1 MSAPTCADWQVWGCE
16 ASVVVTEADSLGE
29 AVFLVRSIID
39 ETDRAC
45 NRFRN
50 DSELSLAGSQLS
62 TGFVASAW
70 LVKLVEAA
78 LTTAVLTDGDVDPTL
93 GNRMNELGY
102 DRDFTLLKPWD
113 GLDGGTTLEVARRR
127 APGWKRVS
135 LAGSVLTVPPDL
147 LLDLGATGKAL
158 TVDRAAEVAAC
169 ATGCGVLVNIGGD
182 IAVCGPGPA
191 DGWQILVQDLPTDPA
206 QQVSLHGQSGIATS
220 STQKRRWSLNGG
232 SYHHILDPRLGLPAP
247 VVWRSVTVA
256 ADTCLQANAYST
268 AAIIR
273 GLSAVQ
279 WLNDIKVSARFVDC
293 DGRVVTTGTWPAPG
307 QMPLTG
313 QSRGQAVRNE

>member
-1 MSAPTCADWQVWGCE
+1 MSAPVRADWRVWGCD
-16 ASVVVTEADSLGE
+16 ASVVVTEAGSLGE
-29 AVFLVRSIID
+29 VVFLVRSIID

-62 TGFVASAW
+62 TGFAASAW
-70 LVKLVEAA
+70 LVKLIQAA
-78 LTTAVLTDGDVDPTL
+78 LTVAALTDGDVDPTL

-102 DRDFTLLKPWD
+102 DRDISLLKAWD
-113 GLDGGTTLEVARRR
+113 GSHSGTTLQVARRP
-127 APGWKRVS
+127 APGWKRIS

-169 ATGCGVLVNIGGD
+169 AVGCGVLVNIGGD
-182 IAVCGPGPA
+182 IAVCGTGPM
-191 DGWQILVQDLPTDPA
+191 DGWQVLVQDLPADPA

-247 VVWRSVTVA
+247 AVWRSVSVA
-256 ADTCLQANAYST
+256 ADACLQANAYST
-268 AAIIR
+268 ASIIR

-279 WLNDIKVSARFVDC
+279 WLKDMNVSARFIDR
-293 DGRVVTTGTWPAPG
+293 DGRVVTTGAWPAPDPRAHAG
-307 QMPLTG
+307 QL
-313 QSRGQAVRNE
+313 RGQVVCNE